1 MDPAFAL
8 VVRYWWLIAF
18 MVILVGYKLVLRVF
32 GVVIIPEDSIGIVN
46 KKFVIFGKNRT
57 LPDGAIIA
65 LHGEAGLQA
74 DSLAPGL
81 HFWLWPWQYI
91 VARQKFVTVEEG
103 RVGVVE
109 ARDGHPLSGGRVL
122 ARMVESGAFQNAR
135 AFLTNGGERGPQ
147 IAVIPPGTYRI
158 NTSLF

>member
-1 MDPAFAL
+1 MDPVLA
-8 VVRYWWLIAF
+8 
-18 MVILVGYKLVLRVF
+18 LVLRFWWVIAFVVLLAGYQLVLRIF
-32 GVVIIPEDSIGIVN
+32 GVVIMPEDPIGIVN
-46 KKFVIFGKNRT
+46 KKFVVVGKNRT

-65 LHGEAGLQA
+65 LNGEAGLQA

-91 VARQKFVTVEEG
+91 VTRQKFITIEEG

-122 ARMVESGAFQNAR
+122 ARMVECGSFH
-135 AFLTNGGERGPQ
+135 
-147 IAVIPPGTYRI
+147 
-158 NTSLF
+158 